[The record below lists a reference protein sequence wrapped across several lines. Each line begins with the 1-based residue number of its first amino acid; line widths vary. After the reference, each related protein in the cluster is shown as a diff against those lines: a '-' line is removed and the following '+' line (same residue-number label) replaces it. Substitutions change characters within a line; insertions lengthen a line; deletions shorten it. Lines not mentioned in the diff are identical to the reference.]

1 MTRTFKTLWVAL
13 LSVAGLIGTTL
24 PARANDGRHARC
36 ERRVQVAE
44 VKLQNAIQRYGDDSR
59 QARRRRGQLEQE
71 RRNCP
76 EYRGERH
83 ENMEHHD
90 HDQH

>member
-1 MTRTFKTLWVAL
+1 MTRTSKILWVAL
-13 LSVAGLIGTTL
+13 LSISGLIGTTL
-24 PARANDGRHARC
+24 PVRADEGHHANC
-36 ERRVQVAE
+36 ERRVRTAE

-59 QARRRRGQLEQE
+59 QDRRRREQLEHE

-83 ENMEHHD
+83 DGMEHHD